1 MTFNI
6 AKQLNYDL
14 LDKKIDTYKIEN
26 NTELPYIFLNS
37 ETADEMSKYNFN
49 NEVINCSKT
58 IFEYM
63 GCKVYLDDD
72 LEYGTIVLR

>member
-14 LDKKIDTYKIEN
+14 LDKMISTYKIEN
-26 NTELPYIFLNS
+26 NTKLPYIFLNS

-49 NEVINCSKT
+49 NEVIYCSKI
-58 IFEYM
+58 IFKYM
-63 GCKVYLDDD
+63 GCNVYLDDD
-72 LEYGTIVLR
+72 LEYGEIELR